1 MSNMPVDFPA
11 LVQTILEQY
20 RLPPTG
26 VHGVYHWARVW
37 ENGLRL
43 AEQTGADPEV
53 VRLFALFHDACRVNE
68 AVDPGHGAR
77 GARLAEALR
86 GRYFELDDKAF
97 ACLVEACERHT
108 DGLLDADVTVQTCWD
123 ADRLDLAR
131 VGIRPVPS
139 RLCTPQAR
147 EEALLA
153 WAVARSVR
161 NEAPRAVLSLWG
173 LDGLAD

>member
-1 MSNMPVDFPA
+1 MPVDYPA
-11 LVQTILEQY
+11 LVQAILKQY

-43 AEQTGADPEV
+43 AEGTGADPEV
-53 VRLFALFHDACRVNE
+53 VCLFALFHDACRVNE

-77 GARLAEALR
+77 GARLAESLR
-86 GRYFELDDKAF
+86 GKHFDLDDVAF
-97 ACLVEACERHT
+97 ARLVEACERHT
-108 DGLLDADVTVQTCWD
+108 DGLLEGDVTVQTCWD

-131 VGIRPVPS
+131 VGMRPAPH

-147 EEALLA
+147 QAALLA
-153 WAVARSVR
+153 WAIARSVR
-161 NEAPRAVLSLWG
+161 NEVPRDVLSLWR
-173 LDGLAD
+173 LDGPPG